1 MTKAKSSRQVFFHFS
16 RRFLT
21 HLVTQRKI
29 KIQTFSGETV
39 RMCRLAWSFTA
50 RLRDKNL
57 NELVLTIWP
66 KPSFTSLLFS
76 ATSQGSGETAQM
88 CSLARSFATRI
99 CEIFHELGLKFSR
112 SLHLHPLFFRDSL
125 FAYAISTKLY

>member
-1 MTKAKSSRQVFFHFS
+1 MTKAKSSRQVISHFS
-16 RRFLT
+16 RRLIT
-21 HLVTQRKI
+21 HLVTHRKI

-39 RMCRLAWSFTA
+39 RMCRLAWSFAA

-57 NELVLTIWP
+57 NELVSTIWP

-76 ATSQGSGETAQM
+76 ATSQGSGETPQM
-88 CSLARSFATRI
+88 SSLARSFATRI
-99 CEIFHELGLKFSR
+99 YDIFHELGLKFSL
-112 SLHLHPLFFRDSL
+112 SLHLHPLFFRDFL